1 MADISINARFLTQPI
16 TGVQRYALEL
26 IKAFDALIEMG
37 EIKGCKFELL
47 VPPCKPLHP
56 LTLKNIPIRRVG
68 FFCGYMWEQL
78 ELPFYARKGLLFC
91 PGNMAPFVSLLFGQ
105 KMLVTVHDLSY
116 LYFPEAYSLLFKLFY
131 KIVVPLV
138 LKNANAVVTVSNSAK
153 DSILNRYGYA
163 SDRLHVI
170 PNGVFSKNNILD
182 KKAKGGESPFV
193 LYVGS
198 LNKRKNLDGILNA
211 AKLLNEKGQV
221 RFVIVGACE
230 KIFSSFK
237 LDSSAAY
244 IDFKG
249 QIDDVEDLIK
259 LYRSAS
265 CFVFPSF
272 YESFGFPPL
281 EAMAC
286 GCPTIVSTA
295 GSLPETCG
303 DAAVYC
309 DPFNAND
316 IAEKIMLV
324 ITNETL
330 QEELRQKGMA
340 QARKFSWER
349 CARET
354 FAVIEK
360 VLNK

>member
-26 IKAFDALIEMG
+26 TKAFDALIEKG
-37 EIKGCKFELL
+37 EIKGCHFELL
-47 VPPCKPLHP
+47 SPPRKPLHH
-56 LTLKNIPIRRVG
+56 LALKNIPIRRVG
-68 FFCGYMWEQL
+68 YFSGYMWEQL
-78 ELPFYARKGLLFC
+78 ELPFYAGKNLLFC
-91 PGNMAPFVSLLFGQ
+91 PGNMAPFVSLLSGQ
-105 KMLVTVHDLSY
+105 KILVTVHDLSY

-131 KIVVPLV
+131 RTVVPLV
-138 LKNANAVVTVSNSAK
+138 LKNANAVITVSNSAK

-163 SDRLHVI
+163 SDRLHVV
-170 PNGVFSKNNILD
+170 PNGVFFKNNIPD
-182 KKAKGGESPFV
+182 KKDKVGEPPFV

-211 AKLLNEKGQV
+211 AKLLNDKGNV
-221 RFVIVGACE
+221 RFVIVGSYE
-230 KIFSSFK
+230 KIFSSIN
-237 LDSSAAY
+237 LDTDAAY

-249 QIDDVEDLIK
+249 QINDVEELIK
-259 LYRSAS
+259 LYKSAS

-286 GCPTIVSTA
+286 GCPAVVSNA
-295 GSLPETCG
+295 GSLPEICG

-309 DPFNAND
+309 DPFNATD
-316 IAEKIMLV
+316 IAEKIMQV
-324 ITNETL
+324 ITNEAL

-340 QARKFSWER
+340 QVKKFSWER

-360 VLNK
+360 ILNK

>member
-1 MADISINARFLTQPI
+1 M
-16 TGVQRYALEL
+16 
-26 IKAFDALIEMG
+26 
-37 EIKGCKFELL
+37 
-47 VPPCKPLHP
+47 
-56 LTLKNIPIRRVG
+56 
-68 FFCGYMWEQL
+68 
-78 ELPFYARKGLLFC
+78 
-91 PGNMAPFVSLLFGQ
+91 
-105 KMLVTVHDLSY
+105 
-116 LYFPEAYSLLFKLFY
+116 
-131 KIVVPLV
+131 
-138 LKNANAVVTVSNSAK
+138 
-153 DSILNRYGYA
+153 
-163 SDRLHVI
+163 
-170 PNGVFSKNNILD
+170 
-182 KKAKGGESPFV
+182 
-193 LYVGS
+193 
-198 LNKRKNLDGILNA
+198 
-211 AKLLNEKGQV
+211 
-221 RFVIVGACE
+221 
-230 KIFSSFK
+230 
-237 LDSSAAY
+237 
-244 IDFKG
+244 
-249 QIDDVEDLIK
+249 EDLIK

-286 GCPTIVSTA
+286 GCPVVVSNA
-295 GSLPETCG
+295 GSLPEICG

-340 QARKFSWER
+340 QAKKFSWER

>member
-1 MADISINARFLTQPI
+1 MADILINARFLTQPI

-47 VPPCKPLHP
+47 APPCKPLHP
-56 LTLKNIPIRRVG
+56 LTLKNIPIRQVG
-68 FFCGYMWEQL
+68 IFSGYMWEQF
-78 ELPFYARKGLLFC
+78 ELPFYVQKGLLFC
-91 PGNMAPFVSLLFGQ
+91 PGNMAPFVSLLSGQ
-105 KMLVTVHDLSY
+105 KILVTVHGLSY
-116 LYFPEAYSLLFKLFY
+116 LYFPEAYNLLFKLFY
-131 KIVVPLV
+131 RTVIPLV
-138 LKNANAVVTVSNSAK
+138 LKNANAVITVSNSAK

-163 SDRLHVI
+163 SDRLHVV
-170 PNGVFSKNNILD
+170 PNGVFSKNNIPE
-182 KKAKGGESPFV
+182 KKTKSVKSPFV

-198 LNKRKNLDGILNA
+198 LNKGKNLDGILNA
-211 AKLLNEKGQV
+211 AKLLNDKGKV
-221 RFVIVGACE
+221 RFVIVGSYE
-230 KIFSSFK
+230 KIFSSVK
-237 LDSSAAY
+237 LDSAAAY

-249 QIDDVEDLIK
+249 QINDVEELIK

-286 GCPTIVSTA
+286 GCPVIVSNA
-295 GSLPETCG
+295 GSLPEVCG

-309 DPFNAND
+309 DPYNVND
-316 IAEKIMLV
+316 IVEKIMQV

-340 QARKFSWER
+340 QAKKFSWER

-360 VLNK
+360 ILNK